1 MAGAEHLREGL
12 IGDEP
17 GNGEPALPITRQPA
31 IFAIWSAALPTAP
44 DAPETKTV
52 SPPGDS
58 VRITA
63 ATAGAT
69 RRTLCGSR

>member
-44 DAPETKTV
+44 DAPETKMV
-52 SPPGDS
+52 SPPRGFGSNYGGDRWS
-58 VRITA
+58 H
-63 ATAGAT
+63 
-69 RRTLCGSR
+69 S